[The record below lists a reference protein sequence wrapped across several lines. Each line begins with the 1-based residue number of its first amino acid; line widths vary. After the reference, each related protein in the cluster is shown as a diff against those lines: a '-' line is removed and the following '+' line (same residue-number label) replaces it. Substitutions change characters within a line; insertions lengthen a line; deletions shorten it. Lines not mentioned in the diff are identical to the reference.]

1 MVNSTLWDMAQEL
14 RDVLPLHVLSD
25 TEGRELYSHMHLRRF
40 NEGETVYH
48 RGDPA
53 ADTFVVHRGLVKSSL
68 QDENGR
74 DLLVGLYGRGEFFG
88 TLTLFQNGT
97 RESTVVAVVPTTVM
111 QIARADALRVLE
123 GNARAMHFMFER
135 LAGTIRQLSGML
147 EGIVFLDAPG
157 RLARYLVELES
168 LDGLPLTQD
177 EIAAAIGSTRETVNK
192 TLKDFEK
199 RGLIKVER
207 RRVHVLDQDGLR
219 REVRI

>member
-1 MVNSTLWDMAQEL
+1 MDNSTLWDLAQEL
-14 RDVLPLHVLSD
+14 RDVLPLHLLSD
-25 TEGRELYSHMHLRRF
+25 AEGRELYSHMHLRRF
-40 NEGETVYH
+40 DEGEIVYH

-53 ADTFVVHRGLVKSSL
+53 VDTFVVHRGLVKSLL

-88 TLTLFQNGT
+88 TLTLFQDGP

-111 QIARADALRVLE
+111 QIARADALHVLE
-123 GNARAMHFMFER
+123 GNPRAMHFMFER
-135 LAGTIRQLSGML
+135 LARTIGQLSGML

-157 RLARYLVELES
+157 RLARYLVELER
-168 LDGLPLTQD
+168 LDELPLTQD
-177 EIAAAIGSTRETVNK
+177 DIASAIGSSRETVNK
-192 TLKDFEK
+192 ALADFEE

-207 RRVHVLDQDGLR
+207 RRVHVLDQDALR

>member
-1 MVNSTLWDMAQEL
+1 MASSTLWDLAQEL

-25 TEGRELYSHMHLRRF
+25 AEGHELYSHMHLRRF
-40 NEGETVYH
+40 DEGETVYH

-53 ADTFVVHRGLVKSSL
+53 ADTFVVHRGLVKSLL

-157 RLARYLVELES
+157 RLARYLVELRR

-177 EIAAAIGSTRETVNK
+177 DIASAIGSTRETVNK

-199 RGLIKVER
+199 RGLVKVER
-207 RRVHVLDQDGLR
+207 RRVHVIDQEGLR